1 MLEKWRMMH
10 FHTNP
15 SLIHSGNFS
24 DSNIVWIG
32 FVNWSG
38 YKIYE
43 FVKWVKD
50 YVIFSSSD
58 SILWSS
64 EYRLLTAFK
73 NYRVPHLWNLT
84 HIHHIYY
91 QIFHFWLKCQVF
103 LAKSSA
109 IRETGRVECF
119 RLRPW
124 WKWMFVKYSHID
136 IYIAVSCWASET

>member
-1 MLEKWRMMH
+1 MFRKFPKIFKTSFDAFEPKSFNFFCCTWNQELLQTTSMLEKWRMMH
-10 FHTNP
+10 FYTNP

-50 YVIFSSSD
+50 YVIFSRSD

-73 NYRVPHLWNLT
+73 NCRVPHLWNLT

-103 LAKSSA
+103 LA
-109 IRETGRVECF
+109 
-119 RLRPW
+119 
-124 WKWMFVKYSHID
+124 
-136 IYIAVSCWASET
+136 